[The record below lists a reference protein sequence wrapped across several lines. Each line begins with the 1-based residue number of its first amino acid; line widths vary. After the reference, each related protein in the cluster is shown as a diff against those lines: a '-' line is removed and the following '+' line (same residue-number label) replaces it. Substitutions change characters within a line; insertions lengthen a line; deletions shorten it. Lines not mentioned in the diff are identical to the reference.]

1 MVFSSVFFLFT
12 YLPAVLLAYY
22 LTPLRWRNLTLLVL
36 NLIFYG
42 WGEPVY
48 IVIMFASIAIDY
60 THGLLVD
67 KCKQKGSDKG
77 ARMAVASSVIFN
89 LALLFFFKY

>member
-48 IVIMFASIAIDY
+48 LSLIHI
-60 THGLLVD
+60 
-67 KCKQKGSDKG
+67 
-77 ARMAVASSVIFN
+77 
-89 LALLFFFKY
+89 